1 MDYQVPHEKR
11 KIKVGLLLASPVT
24 SAWKHAL
31 IEQLCRSEVAEIA
44 FWAAGS
50 AATGS
55 AGNDRVEGL
64 YRAYRSFDEA
74 RHSMT
79 ADACELRDA
88 TPLLAGT
95 PRSTFPVA
103 FEVEDAP
110 CEITAPAGLEALG
123 LDLVIALDAGLP
135 AEPLRDLCT
144 LGLWRF
150 HHGGSRTTYV
160 NDRDIGLW
168 EVLGKDPHIFS
179 ELLQLAPGDQAESV
193 IYQSCSAVDH
203 LSHAKSR
210 NEHLWK
216 VLTFVPRALRRLHR
230 DGAVHPVQSELAL
243 QRNAGQWLAPRTRI
257 PSNRHL
263 AMPLTRYFAWRAG
276 QRLVRRYTTEKWTL
290 LYDVGPASDEFS
302 SFIALDA
309 PPDRFW
315 ADPFVVHRKGRTV
328 VFFENAS
335 VATGIGHISVIEM
348 NADGEFGPPADVLQR
363 PYHLSYPFVF
373 EWNDELYMI
382 PESAENES
390 IELYRCMDFP
400 GQWEYV
406 RHLMANVEA
415 YDATLLRHDGLWW
428 MFANI
433 REHEGASTWDELCL
447 FYAEDPVAS
456 QWTPHPMNP
465 IVSDTRFARPAG
477 RIFPDSGRLLRPSQ
491 NSTFRYGYAL
501 NIMEILELTTSRYA
515 ERLLKSYEPNWHRSI
530 KAVHTY
536 SRGDGLTFIDAIC
549 RTRRSSTA

>member
-1 MDYQVPHEKR
+1 MLV
-11 KIKVGLLLASPVT
+11 
-24 SAWKHAL
+24 
-31 IEQLCRSEVAEIA
+31 EQLLQSEVAEIA

-50 AATGS
+50 AAATGS
-55 AGNDRVEGL
+55 VGNDRVDAL
-64 YRAYRSFDEA
+64 YKAYRRFDES

-79 ADACELRDA
+79 ADACEPRDV

-95 PRSTFPVA
+95 PRGTFPGA
-103 FEVEDAP
+103 FEVEDES
-110 CEITAPAGLEALG
+110 CEITTLPELEALG

-135 AEPLRDLCT
+135 SDPLRHLCKH
-144 LGLWRF
+144 GLWWF
-150 HHGGSRTTYV
+150 HHGGYRTTYA

-168 EVLGKDPHIFS
+168 EVLGGEPHIFS
-179 ELLQLAPGDQAESV
+179 ELLQRAPNDQAETV
-193 IYQSCSAVDH
+193 IYQSCSAVDR

-216 VLTFVPRALRRLHR
+216 VLTFVPRALRRLYLY
-230 DGAVHPVQSELAL
+230 GAVKAVQSELAL
-243 QRNAGQWLAPRTRI
+243 QRNAGKWRTPRTRV
-257 PSNRHL
+257 PSNQHL
-263 AMPLTRYFAWRAG
+263 LMPLTAYFAWRAG
-276 QRLVRRYTTEKWTL
+276 QSLLRRYTVEKWTL
-290 LYDVGPASDEFS
+290 LYDIGPASDEFS
-302 SFIALDA
+302 TFVALDA

-315 ADPFVVHRKGRTV
+315 ADPFIVHRNGRTA

-335 VATGIGHISVIEM
+335 VATGIGHISAIEM
-348 NADGEFGPPADVLQR
+348 DANGIFGPPVDVLRR

-390 IELYRCMDFP
+390 IELYRCTDFP

-415 YDATLLRHDGLWW
+415 YDATLLHHDGLWW
-428 MFANI
+428 MFANV
-433 REHEGASTWDELCL
+433 REHQGASTWDELCL
-447 FYAEDPVAS
+447 FYADNPVAS
-456 QWTPHPMNP
+456 QWTSHPMNP

-477 RIFPDSGRLLRPSQ
+477 RIFIDSGRLLRPSQ
-491 NSTFRYGYAL
+491 NSSFRYGYAM
-501 NIMEILELTTSRYA
+501 NIMEILELTTTSFE
-515 ERLLKSYEPNWHRSI
+515 ERLVKSYEPNWNRSI

-549 RTRRSSTA
+549 RTRASNTA